1 MDWRNADTW
10 PAFSRTRAIV
20 SDRVMAVIV
29 VTDGDSKRDDRR
41 RLAAR
46 RAEQAPE
53 GRDLVGE
60 GELEAAEGALGL
72 RDLAPG
78 EPGARVLQADAE
90 HGEVLD
96 WSLVQR
102 DRKGL
107 LLGAEAFGGAMGVVS
122 AQGRSPEVIMGRAL
136 RGRRIPVRVVGEASR
151 VVGLAKIHKSRGR

>member
-1 MDWRNADTW
+1 
-10 PAFSRTRAIV
+10 
-20 SDRVMAVIV
+20 MAVIV
-29 VTDGDSKRDDRR
+29 VTDDSKRERDERR

-53 GRDLVGE
+53 RRDLVGE

-107 LLGAEAFGGAMGVVS
+107 LLGAQALGGAMGVVN
-122 AQGRSPEVIMGRAL
+122 APGRSPEVIMGRAL

-151 VVGLAKIHKSRGR
+151 VVGLAKIHRSRGR

>member
-1 MDWRNADTW
+1 
-10 PAFSRTRAIV
+10 
-20 SDRVMAVIV
+20 MAVIV
-29 VTDGDSKRDDRR
+29 VTDDSKRERDERR

-53 GRDLVGE
+53 RRDLVGE

-107 LLGAEAFGGAMGVVS
+107 LLGAQALGGAMGVVN
-122 AQGRSPEVIMGRAL
+122 APGRSPEVIMGRAL